1 MMKAQLVRSVVVAF
15 ATAMAVGF
23 AASGCGHH
31 RDDIFDDAG
40 DDGLAAN
47 SPTVVAM
54 AAGDLALQA
63 CLALMDPANHAV
75 ITPRPNV
82 SVSGN
87 TVTLDFGSSSS
98 TGNEVA
104 EVDLREDVQ
113 ATFARS
119 GNTGTVNVTFPT
131 LIASTDH
138 LGNVDVI
145 GSIVYTCNFSGA
157 TCTGTMTI
165 DVTTDG
171 FDVSQVSGVLDYTI
185 TGGVIRHS
193 SNGAVSTDTALH
205 GDWTSSLSNVELELS
220 NPAARFIGSGSIGLT
235 RTTGSALG
243 VSLLFTSPNA
253 GTLTITP
260 GSTTRSFRL

>member
-1 MMKAQLVRSVVVAF
+1 MKVQLVRSAVA
-15 ATAMAVGF
+15 AAAV
-23 AASGCGHH
+23 AALVGTLAAGCGSH
-31 RDDIFDDAG
+31 RSTSVFNDQG
-40 DDGLAAN
+40 DEGLAAN
-47 SPTVVAM
+47 SPTVVAI

-63 CLALMDPANHAV
+63 CLALMDPANHDV

-104 EVDLREDVQ
+104 EVDLRDDVQ
-113 ATFARS
+113 ATFVRS
-119 GNTGTVNVTFPT
+119 GNTGTVNVTFPS
-131 LIASTDH
+131 LVASTDH
-138 LGNVDVI
+138 LGTVDVI

-185 TGGVIRHS
+185 TNGVIRHS
-193 SNGAVSTDTALH
+193 SNGAVDTDTALR
-205 GDWTSSLSNVELELS
+205 GDWTSSLSNIELDLT
-220 NPAARFIGSGSIGLT
+220 NPAARSIESGSVALT

-243 VSLLFTSPNA
+243 VSLLFTSPDA